1 MSQSFRL
8 ALKSIASS
16 KMRSFLTMLGIIIGV
31 ASVIILVSLMQ
42 GMTNYISDSF
52 SDLGTD
58 QVSVSVTNTDTR
70 NVDVDTM
77 YEFLDEQQDLF
88 AAMSPMV
95 SVRGTIKNGTESST
109 TASISGVG
117 EDYLSIQ
124 ALELS
129 LGRFIQY
136 SDIVSRQKVCVIGS
150 YVAQDLFACLLY
162 TSGKLC
168 NGSRY
173 HIGRAKCID
182 RLCGAACHQT
192 DLSLIH
198 I

>member
-31 ASVIILVSLMQ
+31 ASVILLVSLMQ

-77 YEFLDEQQDLF
+77 YEFLEEQQDLF
-88 AAMSPMV
+88 AAMSPTV
-95 SVRGTIKNGTESST
+95 SVGGTLKNGTESST
-109 TASISGVG
+109 T
-117 EDYLSIQ
+117 
-124 ALELS
+124 
-129 LGRFIQY
+129 
-136 SDIVSRQKVCVIGS
+136 
-150 YVAQDLFACLLY
+150 
-162 TSGKLC
+162 
-168 NGSRY
+168 
-173 HIGRAKCID
+173 
-182 RLCGAACHQT
+182 
-192 DLSLIH
+192 
-198 I
+198 

>member
-31 ASVIILVSLMQ
+31 ASVILLVSLMQ

-77 YEFLDEQQDLF
+77 YEFLEEQQDLF
-88 AAMSPMV
+88 AAMSPTV
-95 SVRGTIKNGTESST
+95 SVGGTLKNGTESST

-117 EDYLSIQ
+117 EDYLNIQ

-129 LGRFIQY
+129 MGRFIQY
-136 SDIVSRQKVCVIGS
+136 SDILSRQKVCVNGS
-150 YVAQDLFACLLY
+150 YVAQGQNA
-162 TSGKLC
+162 G
-168 NGSRY
+168 G
-173 HIGRAKCID
+173 
-182 RLCGAACHQT
+182 
-192 DLSLIH
+192 
-198 I
+198 